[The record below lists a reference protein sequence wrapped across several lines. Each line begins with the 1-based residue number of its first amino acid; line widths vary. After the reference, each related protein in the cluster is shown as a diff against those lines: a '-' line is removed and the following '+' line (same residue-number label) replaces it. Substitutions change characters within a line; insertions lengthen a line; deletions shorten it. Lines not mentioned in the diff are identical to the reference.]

1 MNSKT
6 KSILLGLSLSVV
18 VVVLVVLRVTGI
30 FPPIEKKP
38 ELVDMIGGVQKAE
51 KFHDNLITFEDV
63 KFEDPEFAI
72 FVQSADFQ
80 NMMKDRS
87 FGMMISSQEFSKI
100 LPQLTEVNQVLDRA
114 ALDLQKFLSNS
125 QNFKSYFGAQSFKSW
140 AGMQEL
146 KSINLGS
153 VTFRQI
159 EQVVNNQPLKAFE
172 APSLQDVQKLVYN
185 RDFQKIVLNTEMQ
198 KIYPMAQDFYA
209 VCSQDFQKVF
219 RTDFTVQTFQT
230 LYSNQEFQKFFTD
243 PQSFSYIASQE
254 FRRQFMSQD
263 FQRLMVSR
271 EFLKASG
278 TDDPIREP

>member
-6 KSILLGLSLSVV
+6 KSFLLGLSLSVA

-51 KFHDNLITFEDV
+51 KFHDNLITFDDV

-87 FGMMISSQEFSKI
+87 FCMMISSQEFSKI
-100 LPQLTEVNQVLDRA
+100 LPQLTEVNQVLDKA

-125 QNFKSYFGAQSFKSW
+125 QNFKSYFGTQSFKSW
-140 AGMQEL
+140 AGAQEL

-198 KIYPMAQDFYA
+198 KLRPMAQDFYA
-209 VCSQDFQKVF
+209 VCNQDFQKIF
-219 RTDFTVQTFQT
+219 STDFAVQTFQT
-230 LYSNQEFQKFFTD
+230 LYANQEFQNFFTN
-243 PQSFSYIASQE
+243 PQSFSYIASHE
-254 FRRQFMSQD
+254 FQKQFMSQD
-263 FQRLMVSR
+263 FQRLMISQ
-271 EFLKASG
+271 EFLQVIG
-278 TDDPIREP
+278 TDVPIREP